1 MNSKLVF
8 CLVLLFVGA
17 FCSYETEDGVIV
29 LTEDNFDEVVNSLD
43 NVLVEFYA
51 PWCGHC
57 KKLAPEYANAAQN
70 SDFNLAKVDATEHG
84 ALGQRFGVRGYPTLK
99 FFEGDADSPRDY
111 TGGRSESTIISW
123 LTKNTINSLPGL
135 NSQEEIDA
143 FNAENERSVI
153 VYGENGEEA
162 LTVARG
168 TDYFAIAQVTDS
180 ELAGDN
186 AGKIVLS
193 ADYTDEVFSIGNDAS
208 AEEINTFLNEN
219 GFDSVVEF
227 EREQY
232 SRLMAD
238 HDWLIIVVV
247 DYSDA
252 DAKDNV
258 ISMLKDNVDDFSAFA
273 FTYGDKA
280 TWGNT
285 ASQLGASG
293 NFFPTAIAVGT
304 PEGEPQPVQVVF
316 NEEQEFNAE
325 NFVAWLPTLVD
336 GTYSVFEKSEP
347 IPENNDGP
355 VTTIV
360 AKNYRDYV
368 NGEKYVFI
376 KYYAPW
382 CGHCKNLI
390 PTWEQLGEHF
400 QGRDDVV
407 IGKLDATANAVDRKF
422 GVTGFPTLIINKPDG
437 SFERYEG
444 DRSFDDLVSFVNG
457 HAGIAE
463 AEVDPVHDEL

>member
-1 MNSKLVF
+1 MNSKIVF
-8 CLVLLFVGA
+8 CLVLLFVGT
-17 FCSYETEDGVIV
+17 FCYETEDGVIV

-70 SDFNLAKVDATEHG
+70 SDFNLAKVDATENG
-84 ALGQRFGVRGYPTLK
+84 SLGQRFGVRGYPTLK
-99 FFEGDADSPRDY
+99 FFEGDADSPREY

-123 LTKNTINSLPGL
+123 LTKNTINELPAL
-135 NSQEEIDA
+135 SSQEEIDE
-143 FNAENERSVI
+143 FNANNERAVI
-153 VYGENGEEA
+153 LYGENGDEA

-168 TDYFAIAQVTDS
+168 TDYFAIAQVSDS
-180 ELAGDN
+180 GLAGDN
-186 AGKIVLS
+186 AGKIVLTV
-193 ADYTDEVFSIGNDAS
+193 DYTDEVFSTGADSS
-208 AEEINTFLNEN
+208 AEDLEAFLNEN
-219 GFDSVVEF
+219 GFDTVVEF

-232 SRLMAD
+232 TRLMST

-247 DYSDA
+247 DYTDA
-252 DAKDNV
+252 DAKEGV
-258 ISMLKDNVDDFSAFA
+258 ISMLKESVDDNPKFA

-285 ASQLGASG
+285 ASQLGSSG

-304 PEGEPQPVQVVF
+304 PEGESQPQQVVF
-316 NEEQEFNAE
+316 NEEQEFNAD
-325 NFVAWLPTLVD
+325 NFRAWLPTLID

-355 VTTIV
+355 VTVLV

-368 NGEKYVFI
+368 NEDNIVFI

-382 CGHCKNLI
+382 CGHCKKLI
-390 PTWEQLGEHF
+390 PVWDELGEHF
-400 QGRDDVV
+400 QDRDNVV
-407 IGKLDATANAVDRKF
+407 IAKLDATANAVDRKF

-444 DRSFDDLVSFVNG
+444 DRSLEDLISFVNG
-457 HAGIAE
+457 HAGIE
-463 AEVDPVHDEL
+463 DVHVDQKQDEL